1 MPFADDIL
9 YMKNLY
15 TKMPVQ
21 EVHGNTHSLE
31 EHVPGLQLR
40 YPGALRGGKTGDYC
54 LYLNDFAPSHIHVV
68 RAVHTYCEI
77 SGHDG
82 AESMLCF
89 LEDLATNG
97 LTGTVDLPSPFEI
110 AGHRLEGRQT
120 RVLLYW
126 LILQED
132 INYPSPRHMGVRMP
146 FVRYTEAVISSIL
159 PDLLDI
165 ETVVARTAARGGRP
179 APRFAHASL
188 SPRFL
193 RTFDVIENMRRSV
206 V

>member
-9 YMKNLY
+9 FMKNLY
-15 TKMPVQ
+15 TKMPIQV
-21 EVHGNTHSLE
+21 VHGNIHLLE

-40 YPGALRGGKTGDYC
+40 YPGALRGGKIGDYC
-54 LYLNDFAPSHIHVV
+54 LYLNDFAPSHTHVV
-68 RAVHTYCEI
+68 RAIHKYCEI
-77 SGHDG
+77 SGYDG

-97 LTGTVDLPSPFEI
+97 LAGTENLPSPFEL
-110 AGHRLEGRQT
+110 AGNSLDGHQT
-120 RVLLYW
+120 RMLLYW

-146 FVRYTEAVISSIL
+146 FVRYTEAVISSIH
-159 PDLLDI
+159 PNLLDI
-165 ETVVARTAARGGRP
+165 ETVVERTAARGGRP

-188 SPRFL
+188 SSRFL